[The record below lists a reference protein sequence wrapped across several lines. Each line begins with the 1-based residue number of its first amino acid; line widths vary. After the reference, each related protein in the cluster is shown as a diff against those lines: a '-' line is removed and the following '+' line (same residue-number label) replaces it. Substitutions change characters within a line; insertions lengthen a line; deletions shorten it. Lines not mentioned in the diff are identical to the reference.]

1 MDIQKLQKLQAQ
13 VRIGGKGTARRKVK
27 KVFKAPGAD
36 DKRLQ
41 TTLSKLNSQVIPQIE
56 EVNMFKSDGRVLHFQ
71 APRVQ
76 ASIASNVFA
85 ISGNCEDKALSDLVP
100 GILTQLGQDSL
111 ASLRKLAESFEAQK
125 NANGETVGDDDVP
138 DLVENFEEEAKK

>member
-1 MDIQKLQKLQAQ
+1 MDAYCISRHLE
-13 VRIGGKGTARRKVK
+13 VTASDFSYN
-27 KVFKAPGAD
+27 VF
-36 DKRLQ
+36 
-41 TTLSKLNSQVIPQIE
+41 E
-56 EVNMFKSDGRVLHFQ
+56 
-71 APRVQ
+71 VQ

>member
-27 KVFKAPGAD
+27 KVVKAPGAD

-41 TTLSKLNSQVIPQIE
+41 TTLSKMNSQVIPQIE

-71 APRVQ
+71 APR
-76 ASIASNVFA
+76 
-85 ISGNCEDKALSDLVP
+85 GNC
-100 GILTQLGQDSL
+100 
-111 ASLRKLAESFEAQK
+111 F
-125 NANGETVGDDDVP
+125 
-138 DLVENFEEEAKK
+138 